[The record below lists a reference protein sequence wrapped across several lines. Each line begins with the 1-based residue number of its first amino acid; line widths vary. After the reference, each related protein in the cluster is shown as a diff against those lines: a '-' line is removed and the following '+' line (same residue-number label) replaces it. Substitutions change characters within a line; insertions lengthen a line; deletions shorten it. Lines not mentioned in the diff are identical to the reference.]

1 MGVFYDVRVH
11 LADGSEDYVGK
22 KGTTVAMG
30 IRKAQYASFDMKQR
44 SPTATTGRRQH
55 SSVTHHPAPYTNIRY
70 SIFHMPTADLVVT
83 REGIHVR
90 VWEGLP
96 GGEPGEGGLLPRRG
110 HPPHHLHQQ
119 PEQEGCQKY

>member
-11 LADGSEDYVGK
+11 LADGSEDYTGK

-55 SSVTHHPAPYTNIRY
+55 SSVTSSCNKQTYTLELRN
-70 SIFHMPTADLVVT
+70 D
-83 REGIHVR
+83 
-90 VWEGLP
+90 
-96 GGEPGEGGLLPRRG
+96 GEGPIAGFKCLL
-110 HPPHHLHQQ
+110 
-119 PEQEGCQKY
+119 